1 MNKREFPII
10 FIISSVCLLFNFTDI
25 KLIMAEEYNITIVQN
40 AADMA
45 NMQMTQQTL
54 SLPFVPSQLQIKNGS
69 IVTWINQDSM
79 SHSVVSGDPESG
91 PDGNIDSGIIE
102 PGQNFSH
109 TFTKLGTINYF
120 DSFNTQMTGTIE
132 VKENITLNQQ
142 MKNETINGMSDVVGG
157 LKGSLH

>member
-10 FIISSVCLLFNFTDI
+10 FIISSICLLFIFTNI
-25 KLIMAEEYNITIVQN
+25 YMVMAEEYNITIVQN
-40 AADMA
+40 AADLA
-45 NMQMTQQTL
+45 NMQATQQAF
-54 SLPFVPSQLQIKNGS
+54 SLPFVPSPLQIKNGS

-109 TFTKLGTINYF
+109 TFNELGTINYF

-132 VKENITLNQQ
+132 VKENVTLNQQ
-142 MKNETINGMSDVVGG
+142 MKNETINNMSNVVGG
-157 LKGSLH
+157 LKG